1 MIRVQ
6 HLWEYIKYG
15 VTRSI
20 GGLVSAAEW
29 WMLPDLPLTSGY
41 PFPYLTW
48 HLVALLLTASLS
60 HETIV
65 VAPRLYWFMTFECAV
80 DIDVLDH

>member
-1 MIRVQ
+1 MIHVQ

-15 VTRSI
+15 VIRSI

-29 WMLPDLPLTSGY
+29 WMLPDLPLTSGC

-48 HLVALLLTASLS
+48 HLVALLPTASLL

-65 VAPRLYWFMTFECAV
+65 VATRLYWFMTSECSV
-80 DIDVLDH
+80 DNHVFDH